1 MSDDAK
7 REETAEMSP
16 DELLAKQEEAAAL
29 EEEQKRK

>member
-7 REETAEMSP
+7 KDETAEMSP

-29 EEEQKRK
+29 ISG